1 MAGEVVE
8 VGHGVKDYKP
18 GDKVVAMLNP
28 RVSHRFHILFSQGPT
43 AFYFDLQFVMFL
55 Y

>member
-8 VGHGVKDYKP
+8 VGPEVEDYKP